1 MDIEKNIFLNGC
13 QHIFNSSKSYLIE
26 RGHEPLYKQ
35 TSIPFTQKYFVSSLL
50 KLAHVWLWRKRFIHK
65 VISLDNR
72 Q

>member
-50 KLAHVWLWRKRFIHK
+50 KLAHVW
-65 VISLDNR
+65 
-72 Q
+72 